1 MRKAEEYYVEMVKHS
16 AFNDFGKFQKDVL
29 NAIKQAQIEAIDETV
44 KMCSKNATVKSEY
57 KANVKGGRYKEWEDG
72 DYIELFDTTQRY
84 SVDKKSILQ
93 VADKLKKE
101 LE

>member
-1 MRKAEEYYVEMVKHS
+1 MRKPEEYYVEMVKHS

-44 KMCSKNATVKSEY
+44 KRCAEKGKCKSEVVSINDAHAGIP
-57 KANVKGGRYKEWEDG
+57 KSK
-72 DYIELFDTTQRY
+72 TTKIRFVIDKNSMVQV
-84 SVDKKSILQ
+84 VDE
-93 VADKLKKE
+93 LKKE

>member
-1 MRKAEEYYVEMVKHS
+1 MRKPEEYYVEIVKHS

-44 KMCSKNATVKSEY
+44 KMCAE
-57 KANVKGGRYKEWEDG
+57 NVRINDDTFEGFFAEI
-72 DYIELFDTTQRY
+72 DYN
-84 SVDKKSILQ
+84 SILQ